1 MLAFGVLA
9 VLCVAGHAGWS
20 WWIVL
25 PAAGLVTLQG
35 WWSHLWRLGE
45 EGHDPWSKKITA
57 YFVTGIFADLATSVA
72 AFGLGRV
79 LRWAIG

>member
-1 MLAFGVLA
+1 MLALGVLV

-20 WWIVL
+20 S
-25 PAAGLVTLQG
+25 Q
-35 WWSHLWRLGE
+35 LWRLGE
-45 EGHDPWSKKITA
+45 KGHDPWSKKITA